1 MENRID
7 KSPENIPS
15 YIYKIFDIKSIKKED
30 TSIFSTKEIN
40 HSKLIESFEFW
51 LNSFKNYINHSYT
64 VNNIHNI
71 QDEGVD
77 IIIEFEYFS
86 LRIGIQIKSYRDIED
101 ESFSRNTF
109 AQIQSPHSH
118 KLNLLVLVLCG
129 DLNNKSQEGKMK
141 ALMSKISQQHTKDV
155 IIIESRMAA
164 TVYNTYIKKTSP
176 LLNLNSEW
184 KETISNLD
192 LNQPTEINNVIIDS
206 PSNPTYNILKNPSDL
221 EIDQYIREIELSNN
235 EDKGKI
241 FNELEIIARS
251 KRLYKDKKILSICDK
266 YILENDD
273 SYLLSRVLDFI
284 KRLLDS
290 SINYDKAEDF
300 RNYIKSK
307 YSQKFQNII
316 LSVDT
321 ESGKPKFYVKQILE
335 WYNLFDPIE
344 LRELYWKALKK
355 SIKTST
361 LEINEFLHYVA
372 PFFNKINENEEFKF
386 KCRSELFKMTKS
398 TNKRLS
404 ERSKALMNF
413 FSKNS

>member
-7 KSPENIPS
+7 KSSESIPS
-15 YIYKIFDIKSIKKED
+15 YIYKIFDIKTIKKED
-30 TSIFSTKEIN
+30 TSIFSTKDIN
-40 HSKLIESFEFW
+40 HAKLIEAFEFW
-51 LNSFKNYINHSYT
+51 LNCFKNYINHSYT
-64 VNNIHNI
+64 VSNIHNI

-77 IIIEFEYFS
+77 IIIEFENFS
-86 LRIGIQIKSYRDIED
+86 LRIGIQIKSYGDIED
-101 ESFSRNTF
+101 ESFSRNTH
-109 AQIQSPHSH
+109 AQIQSSHSH

-129 DLNNKSQEGKMK
+129 DLNNRSQEGKIT
-141 ALMSKISQQHTKDV
+141 ALMSKISQQHTKYV

-164 TVYNTYIKKTSP
+164 TVYNTYIEKASP
-176 LLNLNSEW
+176 LLNLNSDWE
-184 KETISNLD
+184 ETVTNLD
-192 LNQPTEINNVIIDS
+192 LNQPIDINNVIIDS
-206 PSNPTYNILKNPSDL
+206 PSNPTYNILTNPSEL
-221 EIDQYIREIELSNN
+221 EIDQYIKEIELSNN
-235 EDKGKI
+235 EDKAKI

-266 YILENDD
+266 YILKNDD

-290 SINYDKAEDF
+290 SINYDKSEEF

-316 LSVDT
+316 LSVDK
-321 ESGKPKFYVKQILE
+321 EPEKPKFYVKQILE

-361 LEINEFLHYVA
+361 LEINEFLNYVA

-398 TNKRLS
+398 TNKRMS
-404 ERSKALMNF
+404 ERSKAL
-413 FSKNS
+413 KNYLKN